1 MEGLI
6 MGNKREPQ
14 RFDYKNGRGMI
25 YFPDL
30 TDEEYERRHRELERA
45 TILMLR
51 EVQRA
56 DAAKEK

>member
-1 MEGLI
+1 